1 VKPYRFNSPGLVIL
15 PPRGGDEKA
24 HQFHLFLNALLALI
38 VALGATAATAQPIPT
53 VGYGHATLA
62 DPRIRTLMY
71 DPDRIVAIHA
81 VFGYQLMIQFGAD
94 ERIEDVAIGDG
105 AAWQVTPNKGASLLF
120 IKPVDQA
127 VATNMTVVTDRR
139 SYLFQLSAG
148 AAKAMPLG
156 DMTYVIRFAYPPEPV
171 VVATAPP
178 PPPPPPQRR
187 NAAYTYAGARD
198 LLPSEVFDDGKFTY
212 FKWPESGSTPA
223 LFLVDRGGGESL
235 VNYSYRDGYQVVEQ
249 VSRLFRLRNGKDVTT
264 IINQAWREPT
274 PGEDAPKPAD
284 AKTARAAHRGQG
296 RP

>member
-1 VKPYRFNSPGLVIL
+1 MP
-15 PPRGGDEKA
+15 
-24 HQFHLFLNALLALI
+24 LAE
-38 VALGATAATAQPIPT
+38 
-53 VGYGHATLA
+53 YGRAPVV

-71 DPDRIVAIHA
+71 DPDRVVSIHG

-120 IKPVDQA
+120 LKPIDQA
-127 VATNMTVVTDRR
+127 AATNMTVVTDRR
-139 SYLFQLSAG
+139 SYLFQLSASSPAG
-148 AAKAMPLG
+148 LARS

-171 VVATAPP
+171 VVATPPP

-198 LLPSEVFDDGKFTY
+198 LLPAEVFDDGQFTY
-212 FKWPESGSTPA
+212 FKWPETASTPA
-223 LFLVDRGGGESL
+223 LFLVARDGTESL

-249 VSRLFRLRNGKDVTT
+249 VAHLFRLRNGKDVTT

-284 AKTARAAHRGQG
+284 PKTARAAQRGQG
-296 RP
+296 HP